1 MNRSGKGRGLMARES
16 LDRLREAL
24 ARLPTASRA
33 ELSAEWLRLYRTE
46 PPARLGRELLMLAIS
61 HRMQEQALGGL
72 RPEAQRRLRQIAE
85 QVGQDGAP
93 MLTAAPRLKPG
104 TRLLREWQ
112 GRTHQVLVS
121 EDGFI
126 WEQARYRSL
135 SQIARAI
142 TGTSWSG
149 PVFFGLKPRAVA
161 RAKGAADAAR

>member
-1 MNRSGKGRGLMARES
+1 MARES

-61 HRMQEQALGGL
+61 HRLQEQVLGGL
-72 RPEAQRRLRQIAE
+72 RPQSQRRLRQIAE

-112 GRTHQVLVS
+112 GRTHQVLVG
-121 EDGFI
+121 EDV
-126 WEQARYRSL
+126 AL
-135 SQIARAI
+135 SGNRRAIARCRRSPGRSPAQA
-142 TGTSWSG
+142 GRGRSSS
-149 PVFFGLKPRAVA
+149 A
-161 RAKGAADAAR
+161 